1 MVPSN
6 DSPGALTR
14 AQFRMFTIALVIII
28 LDQVVKRVV
37 VNAMKMGESIDVIGS
52 FVRLTRTAN
61 TGAAFGLFRG
71 GTTWF
76 IAISLIAAIVIV
88 VLSRRI
94 VQSRPSERLAFGLIL
109 GGALG
114 NLVDRIARGGA
125 VVDFI
130 DIGGPAYR
138 WPAFNVADSAIT
150 IGVTLLAVSIVFL
163 RNPVENSDPVDSPDP
178 DADAGDGR

>member
-1 MVPSN
+1 MVPSIAR
-6 DSPGALTR
+6 PGALTR
-14 AQFRMFTIALVIII
+14 AQLRMFTTALVIII

-37 VNAMKMGESIDVIGS
+37 VNAMKMGESIEVIGS

-76 IAISLIAAIVIV
+76 IAISLIAAVVIIA
-88 VLSRRI
+88 LSRRI

-109 GGALG
+109 GGAVG
-114 NLVDRIARGGA
+114 NLIDRIARDGA

-150 IGVTLLAVSIVFL
+150 VGVTLLAVSIVFL
-163 RNPVENSDPVDSPDP
+163 RSPDENSADSPDS
-178 DADAGDGR
+178 DADSGDGR